1 MAPGA
6 FVVAI
11 TFFMITEFSM
21 FVENFIGFLSAKIRK
36 KVIEFIEIYYLCR
49 LKYFGKLNILVLMSF
64 REILRKLNNRYVYA
78 TLLFLIVILFIDQ
91 FNLFEQIR
99 LSKSVKDKKQQIE
112 YYEKLVPESKKY
124 LNDLQNDTAT
134 MEKVAREQYLMK
146 RDNEIIY
153 LTETQE

>member
-1 MAPGA
+1 M
-6 FVVAI
+6 
-11 TFFMITEFSM
+11 
-21 FVENFIGFLSAKIRK
+21 SAKIGK
-36 KVIEFIEIYYLCR
+36 KLIEFIEIYYLCR
-49 LKYFGKLNILVLMSF
+49 LNYVNKPNILVLMSF

-112 YYEKLVPESKKY
+112 YYEKLVPESKHY

>member
-1 MAPGA
+1 MYCCI
-6 FVVAI
+6 VDK
-11 TFFMITEFSM
+11 
-21 FVENFIGFLSAKIRK
+21 FIGFLSAKIRK
-36 KVIEFIEIYYLCR
+36 KVVEFIEIYYLCG
-49 LKYFGKLNILVLMSF
+49 LKYFGKHNILVHMSF

-112 YYEKLVPESKKY
+112 YYEKLVPESKQY